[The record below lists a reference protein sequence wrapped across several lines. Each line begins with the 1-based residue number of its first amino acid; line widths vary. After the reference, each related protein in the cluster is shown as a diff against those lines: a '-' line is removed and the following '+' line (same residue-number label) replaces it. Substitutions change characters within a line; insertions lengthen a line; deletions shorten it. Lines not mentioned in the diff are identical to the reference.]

1 MTLEDDSGT
10 LEMTAWDETFSKHE
24 LILKPGSVISCNVKV
39 VPRDGSIRA
48 TGSDFKALTPKPS
61 KKPLRLRMDRTRMII
76 DDLHAISAGI
86 KKHLGKR
93 RLILEVVTHTGA
105 VFPLQLGED
114 FLIGDEMALRAEL
127 APWLAKG

>member
-1 MTLEDDSGT
+1 
-10 LEMTAWDETFSKHE
+10 
-24 LILKPGSVISCNVKV
+24 
-39 VPRDGSIRA
+39 
-48 TGSDFKALTPKPS
+48 
-61 KKPLRLRMDRTRMII
+61 MDRTRIII

-105 VFPLQLGED
+105 VFPLRLGED